1 MTAERIYLVGFMG
14 AGKSSVGREL
24 AARLGYSF
32 ADLDTEIE
40 RSQKISV
47 QEIFRQFGEA
57 HFRQLEHEF
66 LERLSRRPHVAI
78 ALGGGATLDPENQRV
93 VDATGVTVWLQVL
106 FDTAAARV
114 ATDGS
119 RPLLQNPVQARNLF
133 ESRQPVYRLARVH
146 VTADRGNPLE
156 IAAEISRK
164 LKEL

>member
-14 AGKSSVGREL
+14 SGKSSVGREL

-32 ADLDTEIE
+32 ADLDNEIE

-47 QEIFRQFGEA
+47 QGIFRQFGEGR
-57 HFRQLEHEF
+57 FRQLEHEF
-66 LERLSRRPHVAI
+66 LERLSRRPHVVI
-78 ALGGGATLDPENQRV
+78 ALGGGATLDPENQRI

-114 ATDGS
+114 VMDGT
-119 RPLLQNPVQARNLF
+119 RPLFKNPAQARTLF
-133 ESRQPVYRLARVH
+133 ESRLPIYRLAKVH
-146 VTADRGNPLE
+146 ITADHGTPLE
-156 IAAEISRK
+156 IAAEILKK

>member
-24 AARLGYSF
+24 ASRLGYSF

-40 RSQKISV
+40 KSQKISV
-47 QEIFRQFGEA
+47 QEIFRQFGESR
-57 HFRQLEHEF
+57 FRQLEHEI
-66 LERLSRRPHVAI
+66 LERLSRRPHVVI

-106 FDTAAARV
+106 FDTVAARV
-114 ATDGS
+114 ALDGS
-119 RPLLQNPVQARNLF
+119 RPLFKDPAQARILF
-133 ESRQPVYRLARVH
+133 ESRLPVYQLAKVH
-146 VTADRGNPLE
+146 VTADHGNPLE